1 MPRPPAKNCSFSL
14 LNMASR
20 LAGVLMRD
28 NANNLSGS
36 ARLPGFSFIRLM
48 NQLRLKMMAPHPT
61 VLSSYG
67 ALYEEL
73 VAAGAGL
80 CLECAGILGVL
91 YGVMPDFILTRHA
104 TPTK

>member
-1 MPRPPAKNCSFSL
+1 
-14 LNMASR
+14 MASR

-48 NQLRLKMMAPHPT
+48 NQLRLKMMTPHPT

-73 VAAGAGL
+73 VAAGAWL
-80 CLECAGILGVL
+80 CIERALILGAL
-91 YGVMPDFILTRHA
+91 HGVMPDLNLTRHA
-104 TPTK
+104 TPS